1 MTWQRRSETGMVWT
15 AEQWPIGAALIQ
27 FPARTREGIPV
38 EDAGPAEWARVFGE
52 VTACGFDHVD
62 LTDTWLRPGDLT
74 DGQREDLVRTLK
86 DADLGVTAISVIR
99 RSLLDPEHGKAN
111 VDYALRTV
119 EAAAAIGTGVVSL
132 GLHRPL
138 TAQQLA
144 AEWFWTQPGAVDQQR
159 DEASFD
165 LAVARF
171 SRIGRHA
178 ASLGIQLSLEM
189 YEDTLLGTAED
200 AVALVKAIDLPN
212 VGLNP
217 DIGNLIRLHRP
228 IDDWEQM
235 HLKTLPY
242 ANYWHV
248 KNYYRDHDP
257 ATGAYFTVPAPA
269 ESGLISYRRAIEIAL
284 DAGFQGPISVEH
296 YGGDGLSVSA
306 RNRDYLRGV
315 FRAKLGARR

>member
-1 MTWQRRSETGMVWT
+1 MVWT

-27 FPARTREGIPV
+27 FPRRTRDGITV
-38 EDAGPAEWARVFGE
+38 EDAGPTEWARVLGE
-52 VTACGFDHVD
+52 VTACGFQHVD

-99 RSLLDPEHGKAN
+99 RSILDPEHGEAN

-119 EAAAAIGTGVVSL
+119 EAAASIGTGVVSL

-138 TAQQLA
+138 TAQQRA

-171 SRIGRHA
+171 SRIALHA

-189 YEDTLLGTAED
+189 YEDTLLGTAEA
-200 AVALVKAIDLPN
+200 AVALVQAIDMPN

-284 DAGFQGPISVEH
+284 EAGFQGPISVEH

-315 FRAKLGARR
+315 LRAKLGARR

>member
-1 MTWQRRSETGMVWT
+1 MVWT

-27 FPARTREGIPV
+27 FPRRTRDGITV
-38 EDAGPAEWARVFGE
+38 EDAGPTEWARVLGE
-52 VTACGFDHVD
+52 VTACGFQHVD

-99 RSLLDPEHGKAN
+99 RSILDPEHGEAN

-119 EAAAAIGTGVVSL
+119 EAAASIGTGVVSL

-138 TAQQLA
+138 TAQQRA

-171 SRIGRHA
+171 SRIALHA
-178 ASLGIQLSLEM
+178 AGLGIQLSLEM
-189 YEDTLLGTAED
+189 YEDTLLGTAEA
-200 AVALVKAIDLPN
+200 AVALVQAIDMPN

-284 DAGFQGPISVEH
+284 EAGFQGPISVEH

-315 FRAKLGARR
+315 LRAKLGARR

>member
-1 MTWQRRSETGMVWT
+1 MVWT

-27 FPARTREGIPV
+27 FPGRTGDGTDV
-38 EDAGPAEWARVFGE
+38 ADAGPTEWARVFAE

-86 DADLGVTAISVIR
+86 DADLGVSAISVVR
-99 RSLLDPEHGKAN
+99 RSVLDPEHGEAN

-119 EAAAAIGTGVVSL
+119 EAAAGIGTGVVCL

-138 TAQQLA
+138 TARQRA
-144 AEWFWTQPGAVDQQR
+144 AEWFWTEPGADQQR

-165 LAVARF
+165 RAVERF

-178 ASLGIQLSLEM
+178 AGFDIQLSLEI
-189 YEDTLLGTAED
+189 YEETLLGTADD
-200 AVALVKAIDLPN
+200 AVALVRAIDLPN

-228 IDDWEQM
+228 IEDWEEV

-242 ANYWHV
+242 ANYWHI

-284 DAGFQGPISVEH
+284 QAGFQGPICVEH

-306 RNRDYLRGV
+306 TNRDYLRGIL
-315 FRAKLGARR
+315 RAKHGARR

>member
-1 MTWQRRSETGMVWT
+1 MVWT

-27 FPARTREGIPV
+27 FPGRTGDGTNV
-38 EDAGPAEWARVFGE
+38 ADAGPIEWARVFAE

-86 DADLGVTAISVIR
+86 DADLGVSAISVVR
-99 RSLLDPEHGKAN
+99 RSILDPEHGETN

-119 EAAAAIGTGVVSL
+119 EAAAGIGTGVVCL

-138 TAQQLA
+138 TAWQRD
-144 AEWFWTQPGAVDQQR
+144 AEWFWTQPGADQER

-165 LAVARF
+165 RAVERF

-178 ASLGIQLSLEM
+178 AGFGIQLSLEI
-189 YEDTLLGTAED
+189 YEDTLLGTADD
-200 AVALVKAIDLPN
+200 AVALVRAIDLPN

-228 IDDWEQM
+228 IEDWEEM

-242 ANYWHV
+242 ANYWHI

-284 DAGFQGPISVEH
+284 QAGFQGPICVEH

-306 RNRDYLRGV
+306 RNRDYLRGIL
-315 FRAKLGARR
+315 RAKLGARR

>member
-1 MTWQRRSETGMVWT
+1 MVWT

-27 FPARTREGIPV
+27 FPARTRDGVTV
-38 EDAGPAEWARVFGE
+38 EDAGPAEWARVLGE
-52 VTACGFDHVD
+52 VTACGFEHVD

-86 DADLGVTAISVIR
+86 DADLRVTAISVIR
-99 RSLLDPEHGKAN
+99 RSILDPEHGDAN

-138 TAQQLA
+138 TAQQRA

-159 DEASFD
+159 DKASFD

-178 ASLGIQLSLEM
+178 AGLGIQLSLEM

-200 AVALVKAIDLPN
+200 AVALVQAINMPN

-217 DIGNLIRLHRP
+217 DIGNLIRQHRP

-284 DAGFQGPISVEH
+284 EAGFQGPISVEH

-306 RNRDYLRGV
+306 RNRDYLRGIL
-315 FRAKLGARR
+315 RAKLGARR

>member
-1 MTWQRRSETGMVWT
+1 MVWT

-27 FPARTREGIPV
+27 FPARTRDGITV
-38 EDAGPAEWARVFGE
+38 EDAGPTEWARVLGE
-52 VTACGFDHVD
+52 VTACGFEHVD

-86 DADLGVTAISVIR
+86 DADLGVTAISVVR
-99 RSLLDPEHGKAN
+99 RSILDPEHGEAN

-119 EAAAAIGTGVVSL
+119 EAAAGIGTGVVSL

-138 TAQQLA
+138 TAQQRA

-171 SRIGRHA
+171 SRIARHA

-200 AVALVKAIDLPN
+200 AVALVQAIGMPN

-284 DAGFQGPISVEH
+284 EAGFQGPISVEH

-306 RNRDYLRGV
+306 RNRDYLRGIL
-315 FRAKLGARR
+315 RAKLGARR